1 MLVHSETKR
10 KGSALQMALLKIPQ
24 TEVQSA
30 DKRTPTAA
38 QFISQTWKGDFQLNL
53 ILSQILISKGNH
65 QC

>member
-1 MLVHSETKR
+1 MLLQHFKRFRKKMLVHSETKR

-38 QFISQTWKGDFQLNL
+38 QFISQT
-53 ILSQILISKGNH
+53 
-65 QC
+65 